1 MQRICCLG
9 TLTLMIAIVG
19 CGKDKPRPIVVEVE
33 GESKEKDVRK
43 VVLDGDVK
51 LPNKDGD
58 KQPVEV
64 VANLPEA
71 SAEER
76 KEAALL
82 EAIDLLAEK
91 KYPEALA
98 ALRKA
103 QQAKYTE
110 AVEAEIF
117 KVKAAMDRNDAADK
131 AVSDVKTVLNDG
143 KADVA

>member
-9 TLTLMIAIVG
+9 ALALMIAVVG
-19 CGKDKPRPIVVEVE
+19 CGKDKPRHAAHLND
-33 GESKEKDVRK
+33 GDARADKEKDVRK
-43 VVLDGDVK
+43 VVDDGDVK
-51 LPNKDGD
+51 IPNKDDD

-64 VANLPEA
+64 VATLPEA

-110 AVEAEIF
+110 AVEQEIF
-117 KVKAAMDRNDAADK
+117 KVKAPT
-131 AVSDVKTVLNDG
+131 STP
-143 KADVA
+143 